1 MIDLILESTRAVI
14 LVFLF
19 IYLVKAG
26 KKRKEL
32 SKQGWSL
39 IIAGFGLL
47 CFATVIDITDN
58 FESLNWLIFI
68 GDTPIQ
74 AFLEKMVGFLLGF
87 LLLSIGFIKWI
98 PTITG
103 VEYTKQLNEELKKE
117 ITERKQAEEI
127 LKTERRRL
135 ADVLKGTNVG
145 TWEWHVQ
152 TGENII
158 DERWAEIIG
167 YTLEEL
173 SPFSTETWIK
183 LFHPDDLKV
192 SNELLEKHFN
202 GELKYYDCEARMKHK
217 NGNWIWVQDRGKVT
231 AWNKDGKPLLIS
243 GTHQDITERK
253 LTEQSLKESQKA
265 LVRAQEISK
274 TGNWKWNLISESI
287 DWSDEMYRLM
297 GYKSKMDYP
306 DYLSFDLFLSRIHPD
321 DREMT
326 INELK
331 TGIEMKFPFK
341 FEFRTIPVDEFPR
354 LIEVYCDV
362 EVDKNE
368 DSVSVLG
375 TACDITDERMAQ
387 DILKD
392 HQRLLEIEIKERT
405 KDLLQAKEA
414 AEVAN
419 CAKSEFLANMSHELR
434 TPMHG
439 ILSFSKF
446 GIEKFDKTSNEKK
459 LGYFKM
465 ISKSGK
471 RLMHLLDNLLDLS
484 KLEAEKKLFEM
495 KSVNIGRLINNV
507 VIETETV
514 RKEKNLKITI
524 DDPLISTKIVCDE
537 HKITQVVHNLLSNAL
552 KFTQESKNIK
562 ISFTSSELTN
572 GQRHTDNEMISALTV
587 SIKDEGVGIPQ
598 DELEFI
604 FDKFIQSSK
613 TKTGAGGTGLGL
625 AICKEIIQAHNGK
638 IWAENNPEGGSTF
651 SFLLPYEQKTT
662 PKTNT

>member
-1 MIDLILESTRAVI
+1 MYDLILESTRAVI

-19 IYLVKAG
+19 IYLVKEG

-32 SKQGWSL
+32 SKQGWRL

-74 AFLEKMVGFLLGF
+74 AFLEKMVGFLFGF
-87 LLLSIGFIKWI
+87 LLLSIGLIKWI

-117 ITERKQAEEI
+117 ITERKQVEEI

-135 ADVLKGTNVG
+135 ADVLEGTNVG
-145 TWEWHVQ
+145 SWEWNIQ

-158 DERWAEIIG
+158 DERWAKIIG
-167 YTLEEL
+167 YTLEEI
-173 SPFSTETWIK
+173 SPFSTETLMK

-202 GELKYYDCEARMKHK
+202 SELKYYDCESRMKHK
-217 NGNWIWVQDRGKVT
+217 NGNWIWVQDRGKVAT
-231 AWNKDGKPLLIS
+231 WTEDGKPLLIS

-253 LTEQSLKESQKA
+253 LKEQSLKESKKA
-265 LVRAQEISK
+265 LVRAQKISK
-274 TGNWKWNLISESI
+274 TGNWKWDLMSESI
-287 DWSDEMYRLM
+287 DWSEEMYRLM
-297 GYKSKMDYP
+297 GYKSKMDFP
-306 DYLSFDLFLSRIHPD
+306 DYLTLDLFLSRIHPD
-321 DREMT
+321 DREKT

-341 FEFRTIPVDEFPR
+341 FEFRTLPVDDFPR

-362 EVDKNE
+362 EVDMNE

-392 HQRLLEIEIKERT
+392 HQHLLEIEIEERT
-405 KDLLQAKEA
+405 KDYKRAKEE
-414 AEVAN
+414 AEQAN
-419 CAKSEFLANMSHELR
+419 KLKSEFLANMSHELR

-446 GIEKFDKTSNEKK
+446 GIDKIEKASKEKNLK
-459 LGYFKM
+459 YFKK
-465 ISKSGK
+465 IRTAGD
-471 RLMHLLDNLLDLS
+471 RLMSLLNNLLDLS
-484 KLEAEKKLFEM
+484 KLEAGKEVYKMELVDIEKLTTNIVSEM
-495 KSVNIGRLINNV
+495 
-507 VIETETV
+507 ETIWND
-514 RKEKNLKITI
+514 KNLIIEIENSKKPIKITCDI
-524 DDPLISTKIVCDE
+524 TKTE
-537 HKITQVVHNLLSNAL
+537 QVIRNLLSNATT
-552 KFTQESKNIK
+552 FTPENKQIT
-562 ISFTSSELTN
+562 ISFSSGELPI
-572 GQRHTDNEMISALTV
+572 GQRLNDKEKTSAITV
-587 SIKDEGVGIPQ
+587 SIKDEGVGIP
-598 DELEFI
+598 DEELDSI

-625 AICKEIIQAHNGK
+625 AICKEIIEAHNGK
-638 IWAENNPEGGSTF
+638 IWAENNPEGGSIF
-651 SFLLPYEQKTT
+651 SFMLPCKQEVKAD
-662 PKTNT
+662 